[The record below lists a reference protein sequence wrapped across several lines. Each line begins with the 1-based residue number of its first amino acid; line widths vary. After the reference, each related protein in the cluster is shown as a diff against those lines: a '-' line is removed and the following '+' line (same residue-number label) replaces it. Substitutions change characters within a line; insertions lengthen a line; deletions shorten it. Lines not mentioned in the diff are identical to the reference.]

1 MVGKTKAS
9 TQKFK
14 TFREA
19 ATKFLTE
26 ETKSS
31 LSRDAAYL
39 ANLDSLLGPLTLVE
53 IH

>member
-9 TQKFK
+9 TQKFI
-14 TFREA
+14 
-19 ATKFLTE
+19 TE